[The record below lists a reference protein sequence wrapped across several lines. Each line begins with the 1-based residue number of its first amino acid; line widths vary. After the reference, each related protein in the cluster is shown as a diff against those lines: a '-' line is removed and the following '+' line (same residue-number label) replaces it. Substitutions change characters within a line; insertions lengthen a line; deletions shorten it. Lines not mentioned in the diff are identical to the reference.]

1 MKEELLNKIRDEVE
15 SVKNE
20 NRKINDKY
28 TRLKELENNPL
39 VREYLF
45 LLSEYNK
52 GKIKY
57 INEQDNKI
65 IDNIYIK
72 YLKQIDEDSSNKI
85 YVYMGTYVKSNS
97 SDRRVSRYSK
107 DADYSIYRNLELIDD
122 IVIPIEEC
130 DYFEKENLVI
140 YPQTNFRELEYG
152 DIQRNFFYES
162 VVNGQDSAK
171 KKILKKYN
179 VDK

>member
-1 MKEELLNKIRDEVE
+1 MIH
-15 SVKNE
+15 
-20 NRKINDKY
+20 
-28 TRLKELENNPL
+28 
-39 VREYLF
+39 
-45 LLSEYNK
+45 
-52 GKIKY
+52 
-57 INEQDNKI
+57 
-65 IDNIYIK
+65 
-72 YLKQIDEDSSNKI
+72 
-85 YVYMGTYVKSNS
+85 
-97 SDRRVSRYSK
+97 
-107 DADYSIYRNLELIDD
+107 
-122 IVIPIEEC
+122 IEEC

>member
-52 GKIKY
+52 GRIKY
-57 INEQDNKI
+57 INEKDNKI

-107 DADYSIYRNLELIDD
+107 DADYSIYRNLEFINDLIISIDK
-122 IVIPIEEC
+122 C
-130 DYFEKENLVI
+130 DEFEKDNIVLF
-140 YPQTNFRELEYG
+140 PKTTFRELEYG
-152 DIQRNFFYES
+152 DMQKSFYYEAIE
-162 VVNGQDSAK
+162 NGQESAK
-171 KKILKKYN
+171 KKLSKKYN